1 MSEQTN
7 FSLFSG
13 HLRGGAVWCSSCG
26 YVHVR
31 CSGLAKSAD
40 WIIGFVCR
48 TCAETGLTQH
58 VAQLTIQDEHT
69 GLSQQ
74 LAQLTV
80 LDGYDPACAAG
91 EAEVAIEEV
100 TLPADE
106 AEVMF
111 TAEVTLPA
119 RETDVM
125 LPTDGAEVT
134 LNAQWGQLKGTE
146 ISKAVTRAYYKT
158 ARWKRNIFYLPTGQ
172 VGQSFIEEVTKV
184 IQKFNSDSALA
195 PVALMMLTIMFPL
208 LLQKPSAKSKTADHI
223 KYLDRR
229 LTYWREGR
237 LVELISEGTAIQN
250 RMSQKKKKPK
260 PASSEQRFIRLMEEG
275 KISAALRCIGSLQ
288 CGVHQITPEVL
299 AQLHEKHPAPREIKP
314 ESLIQGEPRAVEN
327 VIYENIDADAIYQ
340 AAKKVNGAAG
350 PSGADSDMWKRL
362 LCSKQH
368 KKKPAELC
376 QAVADL
382 AKKLNR
388 ERIPASHLQ
397 SFVAGRLIPL
407 DKDPGIRPIGIGEVL
422 RRIISSA
429 TVTLLKP
436 DLIAVTAPLQ
446 TCAGLRG
453 GIEAAIHAMRRMFED
468 EETEAILLVD
478 ASNAFNALNRKA
490 ALHNIQYTC
499 PELSTFLHN
508 LYQGEAELFLPNS
521 EEIIYSRE
529 GTTQGGPESMAF
541 YAVSTTSLLK
551 SKHAD
556 SAKRVF
562 YADDG
567 NGVSKLIK
575 LSEWWKELQVIG
587 PPLGYDPNPSK
598 SILITKPA
606 YIEQARNLFP
616 DILPKT
622 SLPTGV
628 KS

>member
-7 FSLFSG
+7 CSQCSG
-13 HLRGGAVWCSSCG
+13 HLRGGGVWCSSCG

-48 TCAETGLTQH
+48 ACAETGLTQQ

-111 TAEVTLPA
+111 TAEEVTLPA

-125 LPTDGAEVT
+125 LPTDGADVVR
-134 LNAQWGQLKGTE
+134 NAQWGQLKGTE

-314 ESLIQGEPRAVEN
+314 ETLIQGEPRAVEN

-368 KKKPAELC
+368 KKKPVELC

-382 AKKLNR
+382 AKKINR
-388 ERIPASHLQ
+388 EIIPASHLQ
-397 SFVAGRLIPL
+397 
-407 DKDPGIRPIGIGEVL
+407 
-422 RRIISSA
+422 
-429 TVTLLKP
+429 
-436 DLIAVTAPLQ
+436 
-446 TCAGLRG
+446 
-453 GIEAAIHAMRRMFED
+453 
-468 EETEAILLVD
+468 
-478 ASNAFNALNRKA
+478 
-490 ALHNIQYTC
+490 
-499 PELSTFLHN
+499 
-508 LYQGEAELFLPNS
+508 
-521 EEIIYSRE
+521 
-529 GTTQGGPESMAF
+529 
-541 YAVSTTSLLK
+541 
-551 SKHAD
+551 
-556 SAKRVF
+556 
-562 YADDG
+562 
-567 NGVSKLIK
+567 
-575 LSEWWKELQVIG
+575 
-587 PPLGYDPNPSK
+587 
-598 SILITKPA
+598 
-606 YIEQARNLFP
+606 
-616 DILPKT
+616 
-622 SLPTGV
+622 
-628 KS
+628 